1 MENAVDA
8 LKLAFGIFVFLLGLA
23 ILFNMTSLAKE
34 TSRILIS
41 ETDQTEYYEYKD
53 SDQLM
58 TVDGNPI
65 IDSNRTSHSRI
76 K

>member
-8 LKLAFGIFVFLLGLA
+8 LKLAFGVFVFLLGLS
-23 ILFNMTSLAKE
+23 ILFNMSSLARE

-41 ETDQTEYYEYKD
+41 ESDKTNYYVYKEEKD
-53 SDQLM
+53 IDNEL
-58 TVDGNPI
+58 VDG
-65 IDSNRTSHSRI
+65 NRTSHCNI